1 MYTETSREVTKRD
14 GTHVPFDK
22 TKIRNAIKRAAD
34 ECDAL
39 SAGSLD
45 NLTNE
50 VVERCNGAENL
61 TVENIQDMV
70 EETLMAEGLS
80 EIARRYIKYRQ
91 NKDIVRAS
99 QKTDDEILAL
109 VDCRNEEANE
119 ENSNKN
125 PTLVS
130 TQRDYIAGIVSKDI
144 ARRRLLPEDVVKA
157 HDAGLIHVHDMD
169 YTLQRLTNCCLVNLD
184 DMLQN
189 GTMIGGAVI
198 EKPHSFSTAC
208 NIACQIALAVSAAQY
223 GGQTWS
229 YTPLAKF
236 VDVSR
241 QAIRKEVYE
250 ELEGTGLSINK
261 LEEIVES
268 RLKKEITRGIQT
280 IQYQILTMSSCNGQS
295 PFVSTVMYLNEA
307 GDDEQLRHDLA
318 MVIEEVIRQRYQGI
332 KNEKGVWISP
342 AFPKLLFVTEEDNIH
357 ENSKYFYLTQMAAK
371 CSAKRLVPDYISEKK
386 MKEYK
391 IAKGQLPGDGDVV
404 LPMGCVDKNEVIDY
418 KIGDNKFVES
428 FERAWFRLQGIFPV
442 ELQENDKDFVIYP
455 KNTSIWDNNKKKYVA
470 MNCMI
475 RNHSDEWLRLTF
487 SNGRILDCTPDHPF
501 ETTNGEVFAKD
512 LTSDDKILV
521 DKTSSPDANKVTMS
535 QEKAWLL
542 GMLLCDSNYKGHVT
556 TSLGLDETDI
566 ADHYET
572 AMSNVFGVKT
582 TRKTQSRGAKGNYLD
597 ISAKPSEGRT
607 VVSIA
612 NELVSLFG
620 AYNKIDRQIPNN
632 IFESNNDIKLSFLA
646 GMIDADGYV
655 NNNMKL
661 CKVQIGSTNKALAIQ
676 QMLLAQSV
684 GMDATIY
691 RNHYSKE
698 HSDRVRYRVEF
709 VPTHELISKLVSGK
723 KKVNMTNNVRT
734 NASIAESDYC
744 AITNRESYVTVDQFS
759 YDVSTESEHFTVSGL
774 YSHNCRSLLSV
785 DKTRNGWNN
794 LARAKNYDDKP
805 KYYGRFNKAVVTIN
819 LPDVGLSANKNM
831 DKFWSILD
839 ERLELCHKA
848 LLWRYEHLLG
858 TKSNAAPILW
868 QHGALARFK
877 KGETIDALLEGG
889 YSTISLGYAGIYECV
904 MAMLGVSHT
913 TPEGKKFAIDILKHL
928 NDKCDAW
935 NEDCNIGY
943 SLYGSPIETVT
954 YKFATA
960 LKKRFGIVEGITDHD
975 YVTNSYHVSVRE
987 PIDAFSKLSI
997 EGEFQ
1002 KYSLAGCISYV
1013 ELPSMSNNIEAVI
1026 KLIQHI
1032 YETCM
1037 YAELNTKSDY
1047 CQACGFDGEIQIIE
1061 DEHGHLDW
1069 ECPRCG
1075 NRDHNTLTVCRRTCG
1090 YLGTQFW
1097 NQGRTEEIRDRV
1109 LHL

>member
-1 MYTETSREVTKRD
+1 MNTESSRQVVKRD

-39 SAGSLD
+39 SVGSLD

-50 VVERCNGAENL
+50 VVERCNCAENL

-80 EIARRYIKYRQ
+80 EIARHYIKYRQ

-99 QKTDDEILAL
+99 KKTDDEILAL

-241 QAIRKEVYE
+241 QSIRKEVYE

-404 LPMGCVDKNEVIDY
+404 LPMGC
-418 KIGDNKFVES
+418 
-428 FERAWFRLQGIFPV
+428 
-442 ELQENDKDFVIYP
+442 
-455 KNTSIWDNNKKKYVA
+455 
-470 MNCMI
+470 
-475 RNHSDEWLRLTF
+475 
-487 SNGRILDCTPDHPF
+487 
-501 ETTNGEVFAKD
+501 
-512 LTSDDKILV
+512 
-521 DKTSSPDANKVTMS
+521 
-535 QEKAWLL
+535 
-542 GMLLCDSNYKGHVT
+542 
-556 TSLGLDETDI
+556 
-566 ADHYET
+566 
-572 AMSNVFGVKT
+572 
-582 TRKTQSRGAKGNYLD
+582 
-597 ISAKPSEGRT
+597 
-607 VVSIA
+607 
-612 NELVSLFG
+612 
-620 AYNKIDRQIPNN
+620 
-632 IFESNNDIKLSFLA
+632 
-646 GMIDADGYV
+646 
-655 NNNMKL
+655 
-661 CKVQIGSTNKALAIQ
+661 
-676 QMLLAQSV
+676 
-684 GMDATIY
+684 
-691 RNHYSKE
+691 
-698 HSDRVRYRVEF
+698 
-709 VPTHELISKLVSGK
+709 
-723 KKVNMTNNVRT
+723 
-734 NASIAESDYC
+734 
-744 AITNRESYVTVDQFS
+744 
-759 YDVSTESEHFTVSGL
+759 
-774 YSHNCRSLLSV
+774 RSLLSV

-794 LARAKNYDDKP
+794 LARAKNYDGKP
-805 KYYGRFNKAVVTIN
+805 KYYGRFNKGVVTIN
-819 LPDVGLSANKNM
+819 LPDVGLSAHKDMNE
-831 DKFWSILD
+831 FWRILD

-848 LLWRYEHLLG
+848 LLWRYKHLLG
-858 TKSNAAPILW
+858 TKSDAAPILW
-868 QHGALARFK
+868 QHGALARLN
-877 KGETIDALLEGG
+877 KGETIDALLKDG

-913 TPEGKKFAIDILKHL
+913 TPEGKQFAIEILKHL
-928 NDKCDAW
+928 NDKCDEW
-935 NEDCNIGY
+935 NAKDDIGAG
-943 SLYGSPIETVT
+943 LYGTPLESTV
-954 YKFATA
+954 YKFAKA
-960 LKKRFGIVEGITDHD
+960 LQKRFGIIEGVTDHD
-975 YVTNSYHVSVRE
+975 YITNSYHVNIRE
-987 PIDAFSKLSI
+987 HIDAFSKLSI

-1002 KYSLAGCISYV
+1002 KYSLSGCISYI
-1013 ELPSMSNNIEAVI
+1013 EMPSMMDNIEAII
-1026 KLIQHI
+1026 KVIQHI
-1032 YETCM
+1032 YDNCM

-1047 CQACGFDGEIQIIE
+1047 CQACGFDGEIQIVE
-1061 DEHGHLDW
+1061 DENGRLDW

-1075 NRDHNTLTVCRRTCG
+1075 NRDHNTLTVTRRTCG
-1090 YLGTQFW
+1090 KGSQYCRNT
-1097 NQGRTEEIRDRV
+1097 NQ
-1109 LHL
+1109 

>member
-1 MYTETSREVTKRD
+1 MYTETSREITKRD

-39 SAGSLD
+39 SVGSLD
-45 NLTNE
+45 NLTNA

-80 EIARRYIKYRQ
+80 EIARHYIKYRQ

-208 NIACQIALAVSAAQY
+208 NIAAQVSLAVSACQF

-241 QAIRKEVYE
+241 QAIRKEVCK
-250 ELEGTGLSINK
+250 ELEGTGISIDK
-261 LEEIVES
+261 IEEIVEE
-268 RLKKEITRGIQT
+268 RLKKEITRGVQT

-342 AFPKLLFVTEEDNIH
+342 AFPKLLFVEEEDTIH

-391 IAKGQLPGDGDVV
+391 IADGQLPGEGDCFAN
-404 LPMGCVDKNEVIDY
+404 MGCR
-418 KIGDNKFVES
+418 S
-428 FERAWFRLQGIFPV
+428 F
-442 ELQENDKDFVIYP
+442 
-455 KNTSIWDNNKKKYVA
+455 
-470 MNCMI
+470 
-475 RNHSDEWLRLTF
+475 
-487 SNGRILDCTPDHPF
+487 
-501 ETTNGEVFAKD
+501 
-512 LTSDDKILV
+512 
-521 DKTSSPDANKVTMS
+521 
-535 QEKAWLL
+535 
-542 GMLLCDSNYKGHVT
+542 
-556 TSLGLDETDI
+556 
-566 ADHYET
+566 
-572 AMSNVFGVKT
+572 
-582 TRKTQSRGAKGNYLD
+582 
-597 ISAKPSEGRT
+597 
-607 VVSIA
+607 
-612 NELVSLFG
+612 
-620 AYNKIDRQIPNN
+620 
-632 IFESNNDIKLSFLA
+632 
-646 GMIDADGYV
+646 
-655 NNNMKL
+655 
-661 CKVQIGSTNKALAIQ
+661 
-676 QMLLAQSV
+676 
-684 GMDATIY
+684 
-691 RNHYSKE
+691 
-698 HSDRVRYRVEF
+698 
-709 VPTHELISKLVSGK
+709 
-723 KKVNMTNNVRT
+723 
-734 NASIAESDYC
+734 
-744 AITNRESYVTVDQFS
+744 
-759 YDVSTESEHFTVSGL
+759 
-774 YSHNCRSLLSV
+774 LSV
-785 DKTRNGWNN
+785 DETRNGWNN
-794 LARAKNYDDKP
+794 LARAKNYDGKP

-819 LPDVGLSANKNM
+819 LPDVGLSAHKDM
-831 DKFWSILD
+831 DAFWRILD

-848 LLWRYEHLLG
+848 LLWRYKHLLG
-858 TKSNAAPILW
+858 TKSDAAPILW
-868 QHGALARFK
+868 QHGALARLN
-877 KGETIDALLEGG
+877 KGETIDALLKDG

-913 TPEGKKFAIDILKHL
+913 TPEGKKFAIEILKHM
-928 NDKCDAW
+928 NDKCDEW
-935 NEDCNIGY
+935 NTKNNIGF
-943 SLYGSPIETVT
+943 SVYGTPQ
-954 YKFATA
+954 
-960 LKKRFGIVEGITDHD
+960 RF
-975 YVTNSYHVSVRE
+975 
-987 PIDAFSKLSI
+987 
-997 EGEFQ
+997 
-1002 KYSLAGCISYV
+1002 
-1013 ELPSMSNNIEAVI
+1013 
-1026 KLIQHI
+1026 
-1032 YETCM
+1032 
-1037 YAELNTKSDY
+1037 
-1047 CQACGFDGEIQIIE
+1047 
-1061 DEHGHLDW
+1061 
-1069 ECPRCG
+1069 
-1075 NRDHNTLTVCRRTCG
+1075 
-1090 YLGTQFW
+1090 
-1097 NQGRTEEIRDRV
+1097 
-1109 LHL
+1109 

>member
-1 MYTETSREVTKRD
+1 MNTESSRQVVKRD
-14 GTHVPFDK
+14 GIHVPFDK

-39 SAGSLD
+39 SVGSLD

-50 VVERCNGAENL
+50 VVERCNCAENL

-80 EIARRYIKYRQ
+80 EIARHYIKYRQ

-99 QKTDDEILAL
+99 QKTDDEILSL
-109 VDCRNEEANE
+109 VECRNEEANE

-208 NIACQIALAVSAAQY
+208 NIAAQVSLAVSACQF

-241 QAIRKEVYE
+241 QAIRKEVCE
-250 ELEGTGLSINK
+250 ELEGTGISIDK
-261 LEEIVES
+261 IEEIVEE
-268 RLKKEITRGIQT
+268 RLKKEITRGVQT

-332 KNEKGVWISP
+332 KNENGVWISP
-342 AFPKLLFVTEEDNIH
+342 AFPKLLFVTEEDNIY
-357 ENSKYFYLTQMAAK
+357 ENSKYFYLTQLAAK

-391 IAKGQLPGDGDVV
+391 IADGLLPGEGDVV
-404 LPMGCVDKNEVIDY
+404 LPMG
-418 KIGDNKFVES
+418 
-428 FERAWFRLQGIFPV
+428 
-442 ELQENDKDFVIYP
+442 
-455 KNTSIWDNNKKKYVA
+455 
-470 MNCMI
+470 
-475 RNHSDEWLRLTF
+475 
-487 SNGRILDCTPDHPF
+487 
-501 ETTNGEVFAKD
+501 
-512 LTSDDKILV
+512 
-521 DKTSSPDANKVTMS
+521 
-535 QEKAWLL
+535 
-542 GMLLCDSNYKGHVT
+542 
-556 TSLGLDETDI
+556 
-566 ADHYET
+566 
-572 AMSNVFGVKT
+572 
-582 TRKTQSRGAKGNYLD
+582 
-597 ISAKPSEGRT
+597 
-607 VVSIA
+607 
-612 NELVSLFG
+612 
-620 AYNKIDRQIPNN
+620 
-632 IFESNNDIKLSFLA
+632 
-646 GMIDADGYV
+646 
-655 NNNMKL
+655 
-661 CKVQIGSTNKALAIQ
+661 
-676 QMLLAQSV
+676 
-684 GMDATIY
+684 
-691 RNHYSKE
+691 
-698 HSDRVRYRVEF
+698 
-709 VPTHELISKLVSGK
+709 
-723 KKVNMTNNVRT
+723 
-734 NASIAESDYC
+734 
-744 AITNRESYVTVDQFS
+744 
-759 YDVSTESEHFTVSGL
+759 
-774 YSHNCRSLLSV
+774 CRSLLSV

-794 LARAKNYDDKP
+794 LARAKNYDGKP

-831 DKFWSILD
+831 DEFWSILD

-858 TKSNAAPILW
+858 TKSDAAPILW

-913 TPEGKKFAIDILKHL
+913 TPDGKKFAIDILKHL

>member
-1 MYTETSREVTKRD
+1 MNTESSRQVVKRD
-14 GTHVPFDK
+14 GTHVPFNK

-39 SAGSLD
+39 SVGSLD

-50 VVERCNGAENL
+50 VVERCNCAENL

-80 EIARRYIKYRQ
+80 KIARHYIKYRQ

-169 YTLQRLTNCCLVNLD
+169 YALQRLHNCDLVNLD

-208 NIACQIALAVSAAQY
+208 NIACQIALAVASQSY

-250 ELEGTGLSINK
+250 ELEGTGLSIDK

-280 IQYQILTMSSCNGQS
+280 IQYQILTMSSCNGQA

-342 AFPKLLFVTEEDNIH
+342 AFPKLLMVLEEDNVH

-391 IAKGQLPGDGDVV
+391 IAKGQLPGEGDVF
-404 LPMGCVDKNEVIDY
+404 PCMGCR
-418 KIGDNKFVES
+418 S
-428 FERAWFRLQGIFPV
+428 F
-442 ELQENDKDFVIYP
+442 
-455 KNTSIWDNNKKKYVA
+455 
-470 MNCMI
+470 
-475 RNHSDEWLRLTF
+475 
-487 SNGRILDCTPDHPF
+487 
-501 ETTNGEVFAKD
+501 
-512 LTSDDKILV
+512 
-521 DKTSSPDANKVTMS
+521 
-535 QEKAWLL
+535 
-542 GMLLCDSNYKGHVT
+542 
-556 TSLGLDETDI
+556 
-566 ADHYET
+566 
-572 AMSNVFGVKT
+572 
-582 TRKTQSRGAKGNYLD
+582 
-597 ISAKPSEGRT
+597 
-607 VVSIA
+607 
-612 NELVSLFG
+612 
-620 AYNKIDRQIPNN
+620 
-632 IFESNNDIKLSFLA
+632 
-646 GMIDADGYV
+646 
-655 NNNMKL
+655 
-661 CKVQIGSTNKALAIQ
+661 
-676 QMLLAQSV
+676 
-684 GMDATIY
+684 
-691 RNHYSKE
+691 
-698 HSDRVRYRVEF
+698 
-709 VPTHELISKLVSGK
+709 
-723 KKVNMTNNVRT
+723 
-734 NASIAESDYC
+734 
-744 AITNRESYVTVDQFS
+744 
-759 YDVSTESEHFTVSGL
+759 
-774 YSHNCRSLLSV
+774 LSV
-785 DKTRNGWNN
+785 DETRNGWNN
-794 LARAKNYDDKP
+794 IARAKNYDGKP
-805 KYYGRFNKAVVTIN
+805 KYYGRFNCGVCTIN
-819 LPDVGLSANKNM
+819 LPDVGLSAHKDM
-831 DKFWSILD
+831 DAFWHILD

-848 LLWRYEHLLG
+848 LLWRHKHLMG
-858 TKSNAAPILW
+858 TKSDAAPILW
-868 QHGALARFK
+868 QHGALARLN
-877 KGETIDALLEGG
+877 KGETIDALLKDG

-913 TPEGKKFAIDILKHL
+913 TQEGKQFAIDILKHL
-928 NDKCDAW
+928 NEKCDEW
-935 NEDCNIGY
+935 NAEYNMGA
-943 SLYGSPIETVT
+943 SVYGSPIEMTT
-954 YKFATA
+954 YKFAAA
-960 LKKRFGIVEGITDHD
+960 LKKRFGIIKGITDHD
-975 YVTNSYHVSVRE
+975 YITNSYHTSVRE

-1002 KYSLAGCISYV
+1002 KYSLSGCISYV
-1013 ELPSMSNNIEAVI
+1013 ELPSMINNIEAVI

-1047 CQACGFDGEIQIIE
+1047 CQACGYDGEIQIVE

-1075 NRDHNTLTVCRRTCG
+1075 NRDHNTLTVVRRSCG

>member
-1 MYTETSREVTKRD
+1 MNTESSRQVVKRD
-14 GTHVPFDK
+14 GTRVPFDK

-39 SAGSLD
+39 SVGSLD

-50 VVERCNGAENL
+50 VVERCNCAENL

-70 EETLMAEGLS
+70 EETLMTEGLS
-80 EIARRYIKYRQ
+80 EIARHYIKYRQ
-91 NKDIVRAS
+91 NKEIVRAS
-99 QKTDDEILAL
+99 KKTDDEILSL
-109 VDCRNEEANE
+109 VECRNEEANE

-169 YTLQRLTNCCLVNLD
+169 YALQRLHNCDLVNLD

-208 NIACQIALAVSAAQY
+208 NIACQIALAVASQSY

-241 QAIRKEVYE
+241 QSIRKEVYE
-250 ELEGTGLSINK
+250 EFEGTGLSIDK

-280 IQYQILTMSSCNGQS
+280 IQYQILTMSSCNGQA

-342 AFPKLLFVTEEDNIH
+342 AFPKLLMVLEEDNVH

-391 IAKGQLPGDGDVV
+391 IAKGQLPGEGDVV
-404 LPMGCVDKNEVIDY
+404 LPMGC
-418 KIGDNKFVES
+418 
-428 FERAWFRLQGIFPV
+428 
-442 ELQENDKDFVIYP
+442 
-455 KNTSIWDNNKKKYVA
+455 
-470 MNCMI
+470 
-475 RNHSDEWLRLTF
+475 
-487 SNGRILDCTPDHPF
+487 
-501 ETTNGEVFAKD
+501 
-512 LTSDDKILV
+512 
-521 DKTSSPDANKVTMS
+521 
-535 QEKAWLL
+535 
-542 GMLLCDSNYKGHVT
+542 
-556 TSLGLDETDI
+556 
-566 ADHYET
+566 
-572 AMSNVFGVKT
+572 
-582 TRKTQSRGAKGNYLD
+582 
-597 ISAKPSEGRT
+597 
-607 VVSIA
+607 
-612 NELVSLFG
+612 
-620 AYNKIDRQIPNN
+620 
-632 IFESNNDIKLSFLA
+632 
-646 GMIDADGYV
+646 
-655 NNNMKL
+655 
-661 CKVQIGSTNKALAIQ
+661 
-676 QMLLAQSV
+676 
-684 GMDATIY
+684 
-691 RNHYSKE
+691 
-698 HSDRVRYRVEF
+698 
-709 VPTHELISKLVSGK
+709 
-723 KKVNMTNNVRT
+723 
-734 NASIAESDYC
+734 
-744 AITNRESYVTVDQFS
+744 
-759 YDVSTESEHFTVSGL
+759 
-774 YSHNCRSLLSV
+774 RSLLSV
-785 DKTRNGWNN
+785 DNTRNGWNN
-794 LARAKNYDDKP
+794 IARAKNHDGKP
-805 KYYGRFNKAVVTIN
+805 KYYGRFNKGVCTIN
-819 LPDVGLSANKNM
+819 LPDVGLSAHKDM
-831 DKFWSILD
+831 DAFWRILD

-848 LLWRYEHLLG
+848 LLWRHKHLLG
-858 TKSNAAPILW
+858 TKSDVAPILW
-868 QHGALARFK
+868 QYGALARFE
-877 KGETIDALLEGG
+877 KGEVIDPLLTGG

-913 TPEGKKFAIDILKHL
+913 TPEGKQFAIEILKHL
-928 NDKCDAW
+928 NDKCDEW
-935 NEDCNIGY
+935 NAKDDIGAG
-943 SLYGSPIETVT
+943 LYGTPLESTV
-954 YKFATA
+954 YKFAKA
-960 LKKRFGIVEGITDHD
+960 IRKRFGVIEGITDHD
-975 YVTNSYHVSVRE
+975 YITNSYHVNVRE
-987 PIDAFSKLSI
+987 HIDAFSKLSI

-1002 KYSLAGCISYV
+1002 KYSLSGCISYV
-1013 ELPSMSNNIEAVI
+1013 ELPSMSNNVEAVI

-1047 CQACGFDGEIQIIE
+1047 CQACGYDGEIQIVE
-1061 DEHGHLDW
+1061 DEDGHLDW

-1090 YLGTQFW
+1090 ELSQYCHTI
-1097 NQGRTEEIRDRV
+1097 NQ
-1109 LHL
+1109 

>member
-1 MYTETSREVTKRD
+1 MSTESSRQVIKRD

-39 SAGSLD
+39 SVGSLD

-50 VVERCNGAENL
+50 VVERCNCAENL

-80 EIARRYIKYRQ
+80 EIARHYIKYRQ

-99 QKTDDEILAL
+99 QKTDNEILAL

-169 YTLQRLTNCCLVNLD
+169 YALQRLHNCDLVNLD

-208 NIACQIALAVSAAQY
+208 NIACQIALAVASQSY

-250 ELEGTGLSINK
+250 ELEGTGLSIDK

-280 IQYQILTMSSCNGQS
+280 IQYQILTMSSCNGQA

-342 AFPKLLFVTEEDNIH
+342 AFPKLLMVLEEDNIH

-391 IAKGQLPGDGDVV
+391 IAKGQLPGEGDTF
-404 LPMGCVDKNEVIDY
+404 PCMGCR
-418 KIGDNKFVES
+418 S
-428 FERAWFRLQGIFPV
+428 F
-442 ELQENDKDFVIYP
+442 
-455 KNTSIWDNNKKKYVA
+455 
-470 MNCMI
+470 
-475 RNHSDEWLRLTF
+475 
-487 SNGRILDCTPDHPF
+487 
-501 ETTNGEVFAKD
+501 
-512 LTSDDKILV
+512 
-521 DKTSSPDANKVTMS
+521 
-535 QEKAWLL
+535 
-542 GMLLCDSNYKGHVT
+542 
-556 TSLGLDETDI
+556 
-566 ADHYET
+566 
-572 AMSNVFGVKT
+572 
-582 TRKTQSRGAKGNYLD
+582 
-597 ISAKPSEGRT
+597 
-607 VVSIA
+607 
-612 NELVSLFG
+612 
-620 AYNKIDRQIPNN
+620 
-632 IFESNNDIKLSFLA
+632 
-646 GMIDADGYV
+646 
-655 NNNMKL
+655 
-661 CKVQIGSTNKALAIQ
+661 
-676 QMLLAQSV
+676 
-684 GMDATIY
+684 
-691 RNHYSKE
+691 
-698 HSDRVRYRVEF
+698 
-709 VPTHELISKLVSGK
+709 
-723 KKVNMTNNVRT
+723 
-734 NASIAESDYC
+734 
-744 AITNRESYVTVDQFS
+744 
-759 YDVSTESEHFTVSGL
+759 
-774 YSHNCRSLLSV
+774 LSV
-785 DKTRNGWNN
+785 DETRNGWNN
-794 LARAKNYDDKP
+794 IARAKNYDGKP
-805 KYYGRFNKAVVTIN
+805 KYYGRFNCGVCTIN
-819 LPDVGLSANKNM
+819 LPDVGLSAHKDM
-831 DKFWSILD
+831 DAFWHILD

-848 LLWRYEHLLG
+848 LLWRHKHLMG
-858 TKSNAAPILW
+858 TKSDAAPILW
-868 QHGALARFK
+868 QHGALARLN
-877 KGETIDALLEGG
+877 KGETIDALLKDG

-913 TPEGKKFAIDILKHL
+913 TQEGKQFAIDILKHL
-928 NDKCDAW
+928 NEKCDEW
-935 NEDCNIGY
+935 NAEYNMGA
-943 SLYGSPIETVT
+943 SVYGSPIEMTT
-954 YKFATA
+954 YKFAAA
-960 LKKRFGIVEGITDHD
+960 LKKRFGIIKGITDHD
-975 YVTNSYHVSVRE
+975 YITNSYHTSVRE

-1002 KYSLAGCISYV
+1002 KYSLSGCISYV
-1013 ELPSMSNNIEAVI
+1013 ELPSMINNIEAVI

-1032 YETCM
+1032 YDNCM

-1061 DEHGHLDW
+1061 DENGRLDW

-1075 NRDHNTLTVCRRTCG
+1075 NRDHNTLTVVRRSCG

>member
-1 MYTETSREVTKRD
+1 MNTESSREVTKRD

-39 SAGSLD
+39 SVGSLD

-50 VVERCNGAENL
+50 VVERCNCAKNL

-80 EIARRYIKYRQ
+80 EIARHYIKYRQ
-91 NKDIVRAS
+91 NKEIVRAS
-99 QKTDDEILAL
+99 KKTDDEILSL

-241 QAIRKEVYE
+241 QSIRKEVYE

-404 LPMGCVDKNEVIDY
+404 LPMGC
-418 KIGDNKFVES
+418 
-428 FERAWFRLQGIFPV
+428 
-442 ELQENDKDFVIYP
+442 
-455 KNTSIWDNNKKKYVA
+455 
-470 MNCMI
+470 
-475 RNHSDEWLRLTF
+475 
-487 SNGRILDCTPDHPF
+487 
-501 ETTNGEVFAKD
+501 
-512 LTSDDKILV
+512 
-521 DKTSSPDANKVTMS
+521 
-535 QEKAWLL
+535 
-542 GMLLCDSNYKGHVT
+542 
-556 TSLGLDETDI
+556 
-566 ADHYET
+566 
-572 AMSNVFGVKT
+572 
-582 TRKTQSRGAKGNYLD
+582 
-597 ISAKPSEGRT
+597 
-607 VVSIA
+607 
-612 NELVSLFG
+612 
-620 AYNKIDRQIPNN
+620 
-632 IFESNNDIKLSFLA
+632 
-646 GMIDADGYV
+646 
-655 NNNMKL
+655 
-661 CKVQIGSTNKALAIQ
+661 
-676 QMLLAQSV
+676 
-684 GMDATIY
+684 
-691 RNHYSKE
+691 
-698 HSDRVRYRVEF
+698 
-709 VPTHELISKLVSGK
+709 
-723 KKVNMTNNVRT
+723 
-734 NASIAESDYC
+734 
-744 AITNRESYVTVDQFS
+744 
-759 YDVSTESEHFTVSGL
+759 
-774 YSHNCRSLLSV
+774 RSLLSV

-794 LARAKNYDDKP
+794 LARAKNYDGKP
-805 KYYGRFNKAVVTIN
+805 KYYGRFNKGVVTIN
-819 LPDVGLSANKNM
+819 LPDVGLSAHKDMNE
-831 DKFWSILD
+831 FWRILD
-839 ERLELCHKA
+839 ERLDLCHKA
-848 LLWRYEHLLG
+848 LLWRYKHLLG
-858 TKSNAAPILW
+858 TKSDAAPILW
-868 QHGALARFK
+868 QHGALARLN
-877 KGETIDALLEGG
+877 KGETIDALLKDG

-913 TPEGKKFAIDILKHL
+913 TPEGKQFAIEILKHL
-928 NDKCDAW
+928 NDKCDEW
-935 NEDCNIGY
+935 NAKDDIGAG
-943 SLYGSPIETVT
+943 LYGTPLESTV
-954 YKFATA
+954 YKFAKA
-960 LKKRFGIVEGITDHD
+960 LQKRFGIIEGVTDHD
-975 YVTNSYHVSVRE
+975 YITNSYHVNIRE
-987 PIDAFSKLSI
+987 HIDAFSKLSI

-1002 KYSLAGCISYV
+1002 KYSLSGCISYI
-1013 ELPSMSNNIEAVI
+1013 EMPSMMDNIEAII
-1026 KLIQHI
+1026 KVIQHI
-1032 YETCM
+1032 YDNCM

-1047 CQACGFDGEIQIIE
+1047 CQACGFDGEIQIVE
-1061 DEHGHLDW
+1061 DENGRLDW

-1075 NRDHNTLTVCRRTCG
+1075 NRDHNTLTVTRRTCG
-1090 YLGTQFW
+1090 SS
-1097 NQGRTEEIRDRV
+1097 NQYCRNTNQ
-1109 LHL
+1109 

>member
-1 MYTETSREVTKRD
+1 MNTESSREVTKRD

-39 SAGSLD
+39 SVGSLD

-50 VVERCNGAENL
+50 VVERCNGAEDL
-61 TVENIQDMV
+61 TVENIQDVV

-80 EIARRYIKYRQ
+80 EIARHYIKYRQ

-99 QKTDDEILAL
+99 QKTDDEILSL
-109 VDCRNEEANE
+109 VECRNEEANE

-241 QAIRKEVYE
+241 QSIRKEVYE

-280 IQYQILTMSSCNGQS
+280 IQYQILTMSSCNGKS

-391 IAKGQLPGDGDVV
+391 IAKGQLPGEGDVV
-404 LPMGCVDKNEVIDY
+404 LPMGC
-418 KIGDNKFVES
+418 
-428 FERAWFRLQGIFPV
+428 
-442 ELQENDKDFVIYP
+442 
-455 KNTSIWDNNKKKYVA
+455 
-470 MNCMI
+470 
-475 RNHSDEWLRLTF
+475 
-487 SNGRILDCTPDHPF
+487 
-501 ETTNGEVFAKD
+501 
-512 LTSDDKILV
+512 
-521 DKTSSPDANKVTMS
+521 
-535 QEKAWLL
+535 
-542 GMLLCDSNYKGHVT
+542 
-556 TSLGLDETDI
+556 
-566 ADHYET
+566 
-572 AMSNVFGVKT
+572 
-582 TRKTQSRGAKGNYLD
+582 
-597 ISAKPSEGRT
+597 
-607 VVSIA
+607 
-612 NELVSLFG
+612 
-620 AYNKIDRQIPNN
+620 
-632 IFESNNDIKLSFLA
+632 
-646 GMIDADGYV
+646 
-655 NNNMKL
+655 
-661 CKVQIGSTNKALAIQ
+661 
-676 QMLLAQSV
+676 
-684 GMDATIY
+684 
-691 RNHYSKE
+691 
-698 HSDRVRYRVEF
+698 
-709 VPTHELISKLVSGK
+709 
-723 KKVNMTNNVRT
+723 
-734 NASIAESDYC
+734 
-744 AITNRESYVTVDQFS
+744 
-759 YDVSTESEHFTVSGL
+759 
-774 YSHNCRSLLSV
+774 RSLLSV
-785 DKTRNGWNN
+785 DNTRNGWNN
-794 LARAKNYDDKP
+794 IARAKNYDGKP
-805 KYYGRFNKAVVTIN
+805 KYYGRFNKGVCTIN
-819 LPDVGLSANKNM
+819 LPDVGLSAHKDM
-831 DKFWSILD
+831 DAFWRILD

-848 LLWRYEHLLG
+848 LLWRHKHLLG
-858 TKSNAAPILW
+858 TKSDAAPILW
-868 QHGALARFK
+868 QHGALARLN
-877 KGETIDALLEGG
+877 KGEVIDPLLTGG

-913 TPEGKKFAIDILKHL
+913 TPEGKQFAIEILKHL
-928 NDKCDAW
+928 NDKCDEW
-935 NEDCNIGY
+935 NAKDDIGAG
-943 SLYGSPIETVT
+943 LYGTPLETCT

-960 LKKRFGIVEGITDHD
+960 LKKRFGVIEGITDHD
-975 YVTNSYHVSVRE
+975 YVSNSYHVVVRE
-987 PIDAFSKLSI
+987 HIDAFSKLSI

-1002 KYSLAGCISYV
+1002 KYSLSGCISYV
-1013 ELPSMSNNIEAVI
+1013 ELPSMINNIEAVI

-1047 CQACGFDGEIQIIE
+1047 CQVCGYDGEIQIIE
-1061 DEHGHLDW
+1061 DENGHLDW

-1075 NRDHNTLTVCRRTCG
+1075 NRDHNTLTVTRRTCG
-1090 YLGTQFW
+1090 KGSQYCRNT
-1097 NQGRTEEIRDRV
+1097 NQ
-1109 LHL
+1109 

>member
-1 MYTETSREVTKRD
+1 MNTESSRQVVKRD

-39 SAGSLD
+39 SVGSLD

-50 VVERCNGAENL
+50 VVERCNCAENL

-80 EIARRYIKYRQ
+80 EIARHYIKYRQ

-241 QAIRKEVYE
+241 QSIRKEVYE

-404 LPMGCVDKNEVIDY
+404 LPMGC
-418 KIGDNKFVES
+418 
-428 FERAWFRLQGIFPV
+428 
-442 ELQENDKDFVIYP
+442 
-455 KNTSIWDNNKKKYVA
+455 
-470 MNCMI
+470 
-475 RNHSDEWLRLTF
+475 
-487 SNGRILDCTPDHPF
+487 
-501 ETTNGEVFAKD
+501 
-512 LTSDDKILV
+512 
-521 DKTSSPDANKVTMS
+521 
-535 QEKAWLL
+535 
-542 GMLLCDSNYKGHVT
+542 
-556 TSLGLDETDI
+556 
-566 ADHYET
+566 
-572 AMSNVFGVKT
+572 
-582 TRKTQSRGAKGNYLD
+582 
-597 ISAKPSEGRT
+597 
-607 VVSIA
+607 
-612 NELVSLFG
+612 
-620 AYNKIDRQIPNN
+620 
-632 IFESNNDIKLSFLA
+632 
-646 GMIDADGYV
+646 
-655 NNNMKL
+655 
-661 CKVQIGSTNKALAIQ
+661 
-676 QMLLAQSV
+676 
-684 GMDATIY
+684 
-691 RNHYSKE
+691 
-698 HSDRVRYRVEF
+698 
-709 VPTHELISKLVSGK
+709 
-723 KKVNMTNNVRT
+723 
-734 NASIAESDYC
+734 
-744 AITNRESYVTVDQFS
+744 
-759 YDVSTESEHFTVSGL
+759 
-774 YSHNCRSLLSV
+774 RSLLSV

-794 LARAKNYDDKP
+794 LARAKNYDGKP
-805 KYYGRFNKAVVTIN
+805 KYYGRFNKGVVTIN
-819 LPDVGLSANKNM
+819 LPDVGLSAHKDMNE
-831 DKFWSILD
+831 FWRILD

-848 LLWRYEHLLG
+848 LLWRYKHLLG
-858 TKSNAAPILW
+858 TKSDAAPILW
-868 QHGALARFK
+868 QHGALARLN
-877 KGETIDALLEGG
+877 KGETIDALLKDG
-889 YSTISLGYAGIYECV
+889 YSTISLGYAGIYECA

-913 TPEGKKFAIDILKHL
+913 TPEGKQFAIEILKHL
-928 NDKCDAW
+928 NDKCDEW
-935 NEDCNIGY
+935 NAKDDIGAG
-943 SLYGSPIETVT
+943 LYGTPLESTV
-954 YKFATA
+954 YKFAKA
-960 LKKRFGIVEGITDHD
+960 LQKRFGIIEGVTDHD
-975 YVTNSYHVSVRE
+975 YITNSYHVNIRE
-987 PIDAFSKLSI
+987 HIDAFSKLSI

-1002 KYSLAGCISYV
+1002 KYSLSGCISYI
-1013 ELPSMSNNIEAVI
+1013 EMPSMMDNIEAII
-1026 KLIQHI
+1026 KVIQHI
-1032 YETCM
+1032 YDHCM

-1047 CQACGFDGEIQIIE
+1047 CQACGFDGEIQIVE
-1061 DEHGHLDW
+1061 DENGHLDW

-1075 NRDHNTLTVCRRTCG
+1075 NRDHNTLTVVRRSCG

>member
-1 MYTETSREVTKRD
+1 MNTESSREVTKRD

-39 SAGSLD
+39 SVGSLD

-80 EIARRYIKYRQ
+80 EIARHYIKYRQ

-208 NIACQIALAVSAAQY
+208 NIAAQVSLAVSACQF

-241 QAIRKEVYE
+241 QAIRKEVCE
-250 ELEGTGLSINK
+250 ELEGTGISIDK
-261 LEEIVES
+261 IEEIVEE
-268 RLKKEITRGIQT
+268 RLKKEITRGVQT

-332 KNEKGVWISP
+332 KNENGVWISP
-342 AFPKLLFVTEEDNIH
+342 AFPKLLFVTEEDNIY
-357 ENSKYFYLTQMAAK
+357 ENSKYFYLTQLAAK

-391 IAKGQLPGDGDVV
+391 IADGLLPGEGDVV
-404 LPMGCVDKNEVIDY
+404 LPMG
-418 KIGDNKFVES
+418 
-428 FERAWFRLQGIFPV
+428 
-442 ELQENDKDFVIYP
+442 
-455 KNTSIWDNNKKKYVA
+455 
-470 MNCMI
+470 
-475 RNHSDEWLRLTF
+475 
-487 SNGRILDCTPDHPF
+487 
-501 ETTNGEVFAKD
+501 
-512 LTSDDKILV
+512 
-521 DKTSSPDANKVTMS
+521 
-535 QEKAWLL
+535 
-542 GMLLCDSNYKGHVT
+542 
-556 TSLGLDETDI
+556 
-566 ADHYET
+566 
-572 AMSNVFGVKT
+572 
-582 TRKTQSRGAKGNYLD
+582 
-597 ISAKPSEGRT
+597 
-607 VVSIA
+607 
-612 NELVSLFG
+612 
-620 AYNKIDRQIPNN
+620 
-632 IFESNNDIKLSFLA
+632 
-646 GMIDADGYV
+646 
-655 NNNMKL
+655 
-661 CKVQIGSTNKALAIQ
+661 
-676 QMLLAQSV
+676 
-684 GMDATIY
+684 
-691 RNHYSKE
+691 
-698 HSDRVRYRVEF
+698 
-709 VPTHELISKLVSGK
+709 
-723 KKVNMTNNVRT
+723 
-734 NASIAESDYC
+734 
-744 AITNRESYVTVDQFS
+744 
-759 YDVSTESEHFTVSGL
+759 
-774 YSHNCRSLLSV
+774 CRSLLSV

-794 LARAKNYDDKP
+794 LARAKNYDGKP

-831 DKFWSILD
+831 DEFWSILD

-858 TKSNAAPILW
+858 TKSDAAPILW

-1090 YLGTQFW
+1090 KGSQYCRNT
-1097 NQGRTEEIRDRV
+1097 NQ
-1109 LHL
+1109 

>member
-1 MYTETSREVTKRD
+1 MNTESSREVTKRD

-39 SAGSLD
+39 SVGSLD

-80 EIARRYIKYRQ
+80 EIARHYIKYRQ

-208 NIACQIALAVSAAQY
+208 NIAAQVSLAVSACQF

-241 QAIRKEVYE
+241 QAIRKEVCE
-250 ELEGTGLSINK
+250 ELEGTGISIDK
-261 LEEIVES
+261 IEEIVEG
-268 RLKKEITRGIQT
+268 RLKKEITRGVQT

-332 KNEKGVWISP
+332 KNENGVWISP
-342 AFPKLLFVTEEDNIH
+342 AFPKLLFVTEEDNIY
-357 ENSKYFYLTQMAAK
+357 ENSKYFYLTQLAAK

-391 IAKGQLPGDGDVV
+391 IADGLLPGEGDVV
-404 LPMGCVDKNEVIDY
+404 LPMG
-418 KIGDNKFVES
+418 
-428 FERAWFRLQGIFPV
+428 
-442 ELQENDKDFVIYP
+442 
-455 KNTSIWDNNKKKYVA
+455 
-470 MNCMI
+470 
-475 RNHSDEWLRLTF
+475 
-487 SNGRILDCTPDHPF
+487 
-501 ETTNGEVFAKD
+501 
-512 LTSDDKILV
+512 
-521 DKTSSPDANKVTMS
+521 
-535 QEKAWLL
+535 
-542 GMLLCDSNYKGHVT
+542 
-556 TSLGLDETDI
+556 
-566 ADHYET
+566 
-572 AMSNVFGVKT
+572 
-582 TRKTQSRGAKGNYLD
+582 
-597 ISAKPSEGRT
+597 
-607 VVSIA
+607 
-612 NELVSLFG
+612 
-620 AYNKIDRQIPNN
+620 
-632 IFESNNDIKLSFLA
+632 
-646 GMIDADGYV
+646 
-655 NNNMKL
+655 
-661 CKVQIGSTNKALAIQ
+661 
-676 QMLLAQSV
+676 
-684 GMDATIY
+684 
-691 RNHYSKE
+691 
-698 HSDRVRYRVEF
+698 
-709 VPTHELISKLVSGK
+709 
-723 KKVNMTNNVRT
+723 
-734 NASIAESDYC
+734 
-744 AITNRESYVTVDQFS
+744 
-759 YDVSTESEHFTVSGL
+759 
-774 YSHNCRSLLSV
+774 CRSLLSV

-794 LARAKNYDDKP
+794 LARAKNYDGKP

-831 DKFWSILD
+831 DEFWSILD

-858 TKSNAAPILW
+858 TKSDAAPILW

-913 TPEGKKFAIDILKHL
+913 TQEGKKFAIDILKHL

-960 LKKRFGIVEGITDHD
+960 LKKRFGIVEGITDHE
-975 YVTNSYHVSVRE
+975 YITNSYH
-987 PIDAFSKLSI
+987 
-997 EGEFQ
+997 
-1002 KYSLAGCISYV
+1002 
-1013 ELPSMSNNIEAVI
+1013 
-1026 KLIQHI
+1026 
-1032 YETCM
+1032 
-1037 YAELNTKSDY
+1037 
-1047 CQACGFDGEIQIIE
+1047 
-1061 DEHGHLDW
+1061 
-1069 ECPRCG
+1069 
-1075 NRDHNTLTVCRRTCG
+1075 
-1090 YLGTQFW
+1090 
-1097 NQGRTEEIRDRV
+1097 
-1109 LHL
+1109 